1 MSSAF
6 SLPEKPLVVIERAK
20 AWAPIPWADLYAH
33 RELLFFLAWREVK
46 VRYKQT
52 VLGIAWAILQPLFM
66 MLIFNLFFGR
76 LAGVSTQI
84 KVPYPLFALAGLV
97 PWTFFATAV
106 TSSGNSVVANAH
118 LITKVYFPRIL
129 IPLASVAAALVDFA
143 MSFVILLAM
152 MLYYRVGL
160 TAGILMI
167 PPLVLLTFLFALA
180 VGMWFAAL
188 NVKYRDM
195 RFVLPFLIQLWL
207 FVSAV
212 IVPTSILGEK
222 WRWVVV
228 LNPMSSIIEG
238 YRAALFGQPMDWKA
252 LGIAVTITSAVLV
265 YSTYA
270 FRRMERYFADVI

>member
-1 MSSAF
+1 
-6 SLPEKPLVVIERAK
+6 
-20 AWAPIPWADLYAH
+20 
-33 RELLFFLAWREVK
+33 
-46 VRYKQT
+46 
-52 VLGIAWAILQPLFM
+52 
-66 MLIFNLFFGR
+66 
-76 LAGVSTQI
+76 
-84 KVPYPLFALAGLV
+84 
-97 PWTFFATAV
+97 
-106 TSSGNSVVANAH
+106 
-118 LITKVYFPRIL
+118 
-129 IPLASVAAALVDFA
+129 